1 MCLPLSAY
9 LIIGIYPNWILFTE
23 KMDDLDEDDYLT
35 EKKNNRKALEIDLQE
50 NLKILIKEILLNMT
64 G

>member
-1 MCLPLSAY
+1 
-9 LIIGIYPNWILFTE
+9 
-23 KMDDLDEDDYLT
+23 MDDLDEDDYLT